1 MAQISNTCVCGV
13 TTITRH
19 YKNYGITRWAVEDV
33 HTIRE
38 QMGLSEWEAH
48 EAEAFLEGHDDSI
61 SEVQT
66 STGWEWITDLLID
79 GERRLK

>member
-19 YKNYGITRWAVEDV
+19 YKNYGVTRWAVEDV

-38 QMGLSEWEAH
+38 DLGLPKWEEH
-48 EAEAFLEGHDDSI
+48 EAEAFLEVNDSSI
-61 SEVQT
+61 SDMMA
-66 STGWEWITDLLID
+66 STGWELIRELLED
-79 GERRLK
+79 A

>member
-38 QMGLSEWEAH
+38 QM
-48 EAEAFLEGHDDSI
+48 
-61 SEVQT
+61 
-66 STGWEWITDLLID
+66 
-79 GERRLK
+79 

>member
-19 YKNYGITRWAVEDV
+19 YKNYGVTRWAVEDI

-38 QMGLSEWEAH
+38 PVSYTHLT
-48 EAEAFLEGHDDSI
+48 LPTTPY
-61 SEVQT
+61 V
-66 STGWEWITDLLID
+66 
-79 GERRLK
+79 